1 MRSLPQVSKPDRP
14 TRQAARYGAR
24 SFARANEHGDRI
36 RLIVR
41 QAVYAKASP
50 GLLRRWG
57 VEALAKAASR
67 NLQSQSMNCGPRAVE
82 QSLQHDRRG
91 AAMSYVHAGI
101 PVCAGTT
108 MLATP
113 IYRAELVPGAF

>member
-1 MRSLPQVSKPDRP
+1 MQDALAAASVEARP
-14 TRQAARYGAR
+14 TDPSSSAIWSAIFCK
-24 SFARANEHGDRI
+24 SNEHGDRI

-113 IYRAELVPGAF
+113 IYRA